1 MKSQLLLFAISVPL
15 SLAGAQSSETFSCD
29 KFASAIPSQNC
40 VLRAGSTW
48 PQEVAHPDSSIS
60 KYTKRSDRPSR
71 RQAIEKARKR
81 TEECFQ
87 CLQSFISDHS
97 FDARLFH
104 FTEEKLREDMTK
116 LSLLVDGIS
125 PPEPMVSRELML
137 AKEMF
142 TDMLTYARLLKEENN
157 DGPFADR
164 VLCDISELKV
174 LLYTLYDTHGHPNTR
189 LDGFKKKLSFF
200 RLRGEILDLARQE
213 VAKTHLTAS
222 LLLGFDLKKVWDSL
236 NFLNSCHEDEG
247 FDSEEAIDDELDFEL
262 DLDLELDL
270 EHFMDSDILP
280 HFNALK
286 GHALNY

>member
-1 MKSQLLLFAISVPL
+1 
-15 SLAGAQSSETFSCD
+15 
-29 KFASAIPSQNC
+29 
-40 VLRAGSTW
+40 
-48 PQEVAHPDSSIS
+48 
-60 KYTKRSDRPSR
+60 
-71 RQAIEKARKR
+71 
-81 TEECFQ
+81 
-87 CLQSFISDHS
+87 
-97 FDARLFH
+97 
-104 FTEEKLREDMTK
+104 
-116 LSLLVDGIS
+116 
-125 PPEPMVSRELML
+125 MVSRELML

-174 LLYTLYDTHGHPNTR
+174 LLYTL
-189 LDGFKKKLSFF
+189 
-200 RLRGEILDLARQE
+200 LRGEILDLARQE

-247 FDSEEAIDDELDFEL
+247 FDSEEAIDEELDLGL
-262 DLDLELDL
+262 DLDLDSEL
-270 EHFMDSDILP
+270 FMDSDILP